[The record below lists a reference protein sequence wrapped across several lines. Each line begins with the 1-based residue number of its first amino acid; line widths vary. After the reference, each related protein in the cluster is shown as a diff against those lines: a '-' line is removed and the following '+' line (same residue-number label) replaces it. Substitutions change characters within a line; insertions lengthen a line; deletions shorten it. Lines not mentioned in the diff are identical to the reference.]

1 MKIFKKLSIKVFTL
15 SLLIAAFACA
25 PALADPVIQI
35 TQCGTVITQP
45 GHYILANDLSC
56 GGPSPVDPVQG
67 TPLLNPFDAIEIM
80 ADHVTLL
87 LDGHTITGD
96 GGDGNG
102 ITVGVGVPSGN
113 SHVSIV
119 GPGTV
124 TAFQSGVL
132 FEQVSHSSVADV
144 NSIGN
149 EFGFAV
155 NGGFSA
161 GCGQACPST
170 KNTFQGNSAD
180 SNSQHGFTLN
190 GASHNTFRSNDASN
204 NAAIGILLFTA
215 EDNDV
220 RDNTANF
227 NSVGIAISAGSGT
240 NNALSGNTAQGNGL
254 DLDDDNTNCDSN
266 TWKKNTFG
274 SANQPCIQ

>member
-1 MKIFKKLSIKVFTL
+1 MSILRKLSTKVFTL
-15 SLLIAAFACA
+15 SLLIAAFACT
-25 PALADPVIQI
+25 PALADPIIQI

-56 GGPSPVDPVQG
+56 GGPSPGAPVQG
-67 TPLLNPFDAIEIM
+67 ATPLNPFDGIEIV

-96 GGDGNG
+96 GGDGAG

-119 GPGTV
+119 GPGTI
-124 TAFQSGVL
+124 TAFQVGVL
-132 FEQVSHSSVADV
+132 FEQVSHSSVADMKSV
-144 NSIGN
+144 GN

-170 KNTFQGNSAD
+170 MNTFQGNSAD
-180 SNSQHGFTLN
+180 FNSQHGFTLN
-190 GASHNTFRSNDASN
+190 GANHNTFRSNDASN
-204 NAAIGILLFTA
+204 NAAIGIFLFTA
-215 EDNDV
+215 AHNDV
-220 RDNTANF
+220 RDNTANS
-227 NSVGIAISAGSGT
+227 NAVGIAITAGR
-240 NNALSGNTAQGNGL
+240 LV
-254 DLDDDNTNCDSN
+254 
-266 TWKKNTFG
+266 W
-274 SANQPCIQ
+274 